1 MSSFHQYNGGG
12 GLTLAIV
19 LENAMV
25 SLKEPPPQL
34 DTLLMELSNAD
45 ESYSKTRFTLV
56 YMDDENEMVKI
67 DTQADYE
74 TALRYAEIEG
84 IKCLELTIIQKTRD
98 DRHGSGF
105 STLLT
110 HSIRMGDYKIISGNC
125 NVGPMQF
132 TDYQNHNTY
141 LEKYSHQ

>member
-1 MSSFHQYNGGG
+1 MASSGQHNQTSS
-12 GLTLAIV
+12 LTLAIV
-19 LENAMV
+19 LENAV
-25 SLKEPPPQL
+25 VCLKAPPPQL

-74 TALRYAEIEG
+74 TAIRYAEIED

-110 HSIRMGDYKIISGNC
+110 HSIRMGDYRVIGGANQSGQQYH
-125 NVGPMQF
+125 MDQ
-132 TDYQNHNTY
+132 HNNLTSADR
-141 LEKYSHQ
+141 YSQ